1 MSWENDQSTA
11 PDPNTPRGRSVI
23 AARIMRLEA
32 EIVSVRYRLDQLES
46 HARGAIFVLVI
57 VLISALTLWLQTK
70 GKPS

>member
-1 MSWENDQSTA
+1 MSWDDDRSTA

-32 EIVSVRYRLDQLES
+32 EVVSVRFRLTQLES

-57 VLISALTLWLQTK
+57 VLISALTMWLQAK
-70 GKPS
+70 GKTS